1 MEPAEVSG
9 SYTAIRVHLVWSTRH
24 RRPWLDPE
32 WRGRLF
38 ACADAI
44 LQAAEGRLL
53 CAGGTRD
60 HLHLYLQSPP
70 SVSVAQVVDA
80 LKAGT
85 ARWVQQSF
93 SHRREFGWQ
102 RGYAAFSVT
111 PREDAELQHQIRNQE
126 ALHRELSFLAEY
138 QGLLERHGVGFD
150 LRYVLQ

>member
-1 MEPAEVSG
+1 VS
-9 SYTAIRVHLVWSTRH
+9 SSNAAIRMHLVWSTRH

-32 WRGRLF
+32 WRARLF
-38 ACADAI
+38 A
-44 LQAAEGRLL
+44 AAEAIVQSTGGRLL

-60 HLHLYLQSPP
+60 HNHLYIQAPP
-70 SVSVAQVVDA
+70 PASADGIVDA

-85 ARWVQQSF
+85 TRWVRQSF
-93 SHRREFGWQ
+93 PHRREFGWQ

-111 PREDAELQHQIRNQE
+111 PQDDSELQHQIRNQE
-126 ALHRELSFLAEY
+126 VLHRELSFLAEY